1 MNKKPSRKR
10 SLVKRLPLLPPRFF
24 VSEGIKAS
32 SVMDVMKGAGLTVGG
47 FYNHF
52 DSKEELFVEAL
63 RNAASATW
71 DPLLKSAKGDSPRAR
86 TVSVIRQYL
95 SRKHRDNKETGC
107 LLPSAAPEV
116 AREGEPYRSALENEL
131 SDFVSGLANM
141 LDAGVE
147 SREKAL
153 GLIALMYGALSLS
166 RAVAGTRLSD
176 EFLQAGKKLGEQA
189 LAEEEGEGSRREEG
203 APIQAARHPDERDCR
218 SRSLGWA
225 LGRRQSG

>member
-1 MNKKPSRKR
+1 MNQKTKQKEKSREAIA
-10 SLVKRLPLLPPRFF
+10 SSAAALLR
-24 VSEGIKAS
+24 ERGIKAS

-71 DPLLKSAKGDSPRAR
+71 DPLLKSAKGETPRDRALN
-86 TVSVIRQYL
+86 VIRRYL

-107 LLPSAAPEV
+107 LLPCAAPEV
-116 AREGEPYRSALENEL
+116 AREGEPYRGALGKEL
-131 SDFVSGLANM
+131 SDIVSSLADM

-176 EFLQAGKKLGEQA
+176 EFLQAGKKLSEQA
-189 LAEEEGEGSRREEG
+189 LAEKPG
-203 APIQAARHPDERDCR
+203 
-218 SRSLGWA
+218 
-225 LGRRQSG
+225 

>member
-1 MNKKPSRKR
+1 MNQKTKQKEKSREAIAT
-10 SLVKRLPLLPPRFF
+10 SAAALLR
-24 VSEGIKAS
+24 ERGIKAS

-71 DPLLKSAKGDSPRAR
+71 APLLKSAKGDSPRAR
-86 TVSVIRQYL
+86 ALGVIRRYL

-107 LLPSAAPEV
+107 LLPCAAPEV
-116 AREGEPYRSALENEL
+116 AREGEPYRSALEKEL
-131 SDFVSGLANM
+131 SDIVSSLANM

-176 EFLQAGKKLGEQA
+176 EFLQAGKKMSEQA
-189 LAEEEGEGSRREEG
+189 LAEEER
-203 APIQAARHPDERDCR
+203 
-218 SRSLGWA
+218 
-225 LGRRQSG
+225 